1 MKTKKNTAFHEIVT
15 MSWTSWKCNWKSE
28 LEVLD
33 FNSNK
38 CLEELQKM
46 YTLATNSIS
55 KALLNHTVKGISFL
69 SDDITSVQDLQSA
82 T

>member
-1 MKTKKNTAFHEIVT
+1 MKLKLCLERPESVT
-15 MSWTSWKCNWKSE
+15 MVWKSE

-33 FNSNK
+33 FNSHK

-46 YTLATNSIS
+46 YPLATNSIS

-69 SDDITSVQDLQSA
+69 SDDITSVQDLHSA